1 MYVFHALLD
10 ELDVG
15 LALGAN
21 SVFLRGHFALL
32 VDHELLA
39 VSATDADELETAL
52 ALVDA
57 VEFASWT

>member
-1 MYVFHALLD
+1 ML
-10 ELDVG
+10 
-15 LALGAN
+15 
-21 SVFLRGHFALL
+21 LRGHLALL

-39 VSATDADELETAL
+39 VSATDADELEAAL